1 MSNAAVEAIKFA
13 VGTDSG
19 IEFLQCWLHGD
30 FGAIRREWPEAPV
43 GVFAGAEPT
52 FVAGSETKELPEA

>member
-19 IEFLQCWLHGD
+19 IEFLRCWLHGD
-30 FGAIRREWPEAPV
+30 FGAIRREWPEAPSC
-43 GVFAGAEPT
+43 VFAGAEPN
-52 FVAGSETKELPEA
+52 FVSESGTKELQPE